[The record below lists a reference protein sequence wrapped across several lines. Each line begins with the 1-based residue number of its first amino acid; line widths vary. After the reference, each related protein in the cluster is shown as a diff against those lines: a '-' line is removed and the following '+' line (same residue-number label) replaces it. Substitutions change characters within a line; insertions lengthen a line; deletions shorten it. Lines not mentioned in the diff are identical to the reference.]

1 MDNKQDLENFKSA
14 VLSTAKAI
22 ARKSIDPKE
31 LEKIAKINVPKILS
45 IENKDEILEARALA
59 DSEALRMRYNDE
71 NISKQNEPRGTISK
85 SLFKIAEKIRYE
97 KIGSDEYQGI
107 QNNLNNFYQKKI
119 ANSDVHSQNFIA
131 DAFEAYLRKNIM
143 NMPIDEN
150 KKQDFKRW
158 DDLFN
163 KKIFTK
169 IDNLTTSLNDQ
180 QQYTN
185 LVKSIIEDLD
195 INDQKK

>member
-71 NISKQNEPRGTISK
+71 NISKQMSREERLAKVYSRLQKKLDMKKLDPMNIKE
-85 SLFKIAEKIRYE
+85 FKII
-97 KIGSDEYQGI
+97 
-107 QNNLNNFYQKKI
+107 
-119 ANSDVHSQNFIA
+119 
-131 DAFEAYLRKNIM
+131 
-143 NMPIDEN
+143 
-150 KKQDFKRW
+150 
-158 DDLFN
+158 
-163 KKIFTK
+163 
-169 IDNLTTSLNDQ
+169 
-180 QQYTN
+180 
-185 LVKSIIEDLD
+185 
-195 INDQKK
+195 